1 MKLLVITQKKMNNI
15 EFNDQQKEFIIENFK
30 EQLSL
35 VEEEKLTLSATSQ
48 MIMEQIISK
57 LEE

>member
-1 MKLLVITQKKMNNI
+1 METIILNA
-15 EFNDQQKEFIIENFK
+15 QQKEFIIENFK

-35 VEEEKLTLSATSQ
+35 VEQEKLSLSGTSQ